1 MGGRIK
7 DQSWIIETKRF
18 VGEPCGLRVV
28 EPNGNYLILEKFE
41 NFRGQRKRSGIPDLY
56 KINLNEGGRISTRLI
71 EDSDEIFEE
80 SWVKEMD
87 GLGTPRRQRYAENL
101 WKDGL
106 EPLYSPRLPYDNS
119 MAERHNIPNMSIDN
133 GTHLLAAGIEGEK
146 GTIFEKIVKLFVR
159 PISKRGNPKEINLEC
174 PHRFRRNH
182 HADAPCALGTLH
194 SEDTYAIIFEGKR
207 VINVFREGEKLV
219 LNLNFGKVRG
229 PAQLKWSTEI
239 NLGLQSPSLWMGF
252 TDDGSRLI
260 TASFLPYWNDWD
272 DLYYSSERGTAFQE
286 SFRWKVKSWD
296 IDGRVAEMARTKLRL
311 EGKWKAESE
320 REKRTKALSSAGLP
334 GHVAELM
341 ALHEI
346 SDEDG
351 IALFRHLRQG
361 GVPATPSSEEDP
373 LARID
378 KMAFTGVIG
387 REDARFLIENRQ
399 HAELVNAIAETDL
412 DVEYARWLLVG
423 KGFADHPDAV
433 RRVLGGA
440 SVDTVA
446 KIEGIER
453 GVPPAPAAESPA
465 AGGGVSDTEDEES
478 EDEWDDE
485 WFSSEPIL

>member
-106 EPLYSPRLPYDNS
+106 GPLYSPRLPYDNS
-119 MAERHNIPNMSIDN
+119 MAYRHNIPYMSIDN

-146 GTIFEKIVKLFVR
+146 WTVGEQIVKLFVK
-159 PISKRGNPKEINLEC
+159 PISKRGNPKEIDLEC
-174 PHRFRRNH
+174 PKRFRRNYHAH
-182 HADAPCALGTLH
+182 HPWALGTLH

-219 LNLNFGKVRG
+219 LNLNFGRVRG
-229 PAQLKWSTEI
+229 PAQLKWSTDD

-252 TDDGSRLI
+252 TEDGSRLI
-260 TASFLPYWNDWD
+260 TASFLPYWSDEIFKP
-272 DLYYSSERGTAFQE
+272 LPASLQE

-296 IDGRVAEMARTKLRL
+296 IDGRVAEMVRTKLRL
-311 EGKWKAESE
+311 EGKWKADSE
-320 REKRTKALSSAGLP
+320 RKERSSRLTSAGLP
-334 GHVAELM
+334 EHVAKLM
-341 ALHEI
+341 ALHGI

-361 GVPATPSSEEDP
+361 GVPSIPSSEEDP
-373 LARID
+373 LRQID
-378 KMAFTGVIG
+378 EMAFTGAISK
-387 REDARFLIENRQ
+387 EDARFLVENRE
-399 HAELVNAIAETDL
+399 HVELVLAIAETDL
-412 DVEYARWLLVG
+412 DVDYARWLLDER
-423 KGFADHPDAV
+423 GFSGHPGAV
-433 RRVLGGA
+433 RRVLKGA
-440 SVDTVA
+440 EVDTVA
-446 KIEGIER
+446 MVEGIGPGQPMPKEK
-453 GVPPAPAAESPA
+453 AP
-465 AGGGVSDTEDEES
+465 
-478 EDEWDDE
+478 
-485 WFSSEPIL
+485 SEPEEERDAEPEQNKPAREGFWRRRGRFG